1 MRCSA
6 TGQPDWASGMCCSTV
21 VWDGTLTVLTAGGVG
36 GNTMGWLGRFVR
48 RLREWLRDA
57 SRVEDDDG
65 YLDGYDREG

>member
-1 MRCSA
+1 
-6 TGQPDWASGMCCSTV
+6 
-21 VWDGTLTVLTAGGVG
+21 
-36 GNTMGWLGRFVR
+36 MGWLGRFVR